1 MRVRLVPCLS
11 LANLCAAALAA
22 QEAPSPKPFVTGQL
36 GAFVLAVP
44 AYPGSDERWVL
55 PVPIVDLRLARR
67 VYVGAGASG
76 VSGGAGIV
84 LAETPALS
92 WTADLTL
99 MPDRPEKRADALVGL
114 GNRGLGG
121 FAGAT
126 LALRRGPLQATASV
140 AKGVEERMGAFAT
153 VGLSSW
159 LPLPSGWFAQVGG
172 LAVLADDD
180 YMMWDFGV
188 TGTQAARRGAL
199 LAPGEPRLR
208 PRDSVPFTPKGGLRE
223 WRATL
228 VGGRAL
234 SPRIALSTSAAL
246 VRLEEDAARS
256 PLTRERTSW
265 EAGAGLSWR
274 SRRPARWSGTEK
286 QGPAAI
292 RRLECD
298 P

>member
-121 FAGAT
+121 FAGTT

-153 VGLSSW
+153 VGAFEPASAAVRMVRAGRRSRGAGGRRLHD
-159 LPLPSGWFAQVGG
+159 VGLRRHRHAG
-172 LAVLADDD
+172 GA
-180 YMMWDFGV
+180 
-188 TGTQAARRGAL
+188 TRRAAR
-199 LAPGEPRLR
+199 PG
-208 PRDSVPFTPKGGLRE
+208 
-223 WRATL
+223 
-228 VGGRAL
+228 
-234 SPRIALSTSAAL
+234 
-246 VRLEEDAARS
+246 
-256 PLTRERTSW
+256 
-265 EAGAGLSWR
+265 
-274 SRRPARWSGTEK
+274 
-286 QGPAAI
+286 
-292 RRLECD
+292 
-298 P
+298 